1 MQKKGFKI
9 RQQKM
14 LPTKDSFHSQ
24 KCA

>member
-24 KCA
+24 KCT